1 MKYLLFTLAVIGI
14 LPFMVILIRNRRLI
28 PLAMFGL
35 ILPLV
40 SFNSTSINFFSHEH
54 YRGTSRG
61 MEVSLIYIAALT
73 LLFVLTVI
81 KGRRKLLPETGT
93 KVYLLYFLLTL
104 PSIINASNMLFS
116 FFELWKMVMIHI
128 VFLAVYYY
136 LEFSDGDVDTILYGV
151 AVLVVVNFIIM
162 LFEHFTPIYHPQGIF
177 PHQNSMAMFMTIA
190 GLIYFSRFLNNDD
203 GGRSWIFFAAFL
215 MASFGVV
222 RSYSRGAIFCYPLG
236 TLMTLCCSVR
246 GGITIA
252 KMRKLILLGVLIAIG
267 LVVFTPRIIQRFQ
280 TAPEAS
286 GQTRRNL
293 AIAALKMVRDRPF
306 LGVGVNNWG
315 ISINLSAY
323 SSHRDWD
330 KGQTDEYQDGIVETI
345 YLLVAAECGIPCL
358 IALLCWFGYYWFSS
372 IFLIGKLRMTN
383 YYFFP
388 AGTWGALTAVFLQ
401 STLEWVLKQ
410 QINLIWLVMVFAIL
424 SFLNKHHKLLKR
436 TQVEGA
442 EKEAGDDDD
451 DEDEEE
457 AEEEEEDEENGSEDA
472 PQPSR
477 T

>member
-1 MKYLLFTLAVIGI
+1 MKYLLFTFAVIGI
-14 LPFMVILIRNRRLI
+14 LPLMVLLIRDRRLI
-28 PLAMFGL
+28 RWAVWGL
-35 ILPLV
+35 LLPLV

-73 LLFVLTVI
+73 LLFVMTVI
-81 KGRRKLLPETGT
+81 KGRRQLLPEGGSRI
-93 KVYLLYFLLTL
+93 YLAYFLFTL
-104 PSIINASNMLFS
+104 PSIINATNMLYS
-116 FFELWKMVMIHI
+116 FFEIWKMVMIHL

-136 LEFSDGDVDTILYGV
+136 LELSDGDIDIILYGV
-151 AVLVVVNFIIM
+151 AILVTVNFIIM

-203 GGRSWIFFAAFL
+203 RGRSWIFFAAFL
-215 MASFGVV
+215 MASFAVV

-236 TLMTLCCSVR
+236 TLLTLGCSIR
-246 GGITIA
+246 GGITVA
-252 KMRKLILLGVLIAIG
+252 KMRKLLLLALLVIIG
-267 LVVFTPRIIQRFQ
+267 LIVFTPRIIQRFQ

-306 LGVGVNNWG
+306 IGVGVNNWG
-315 ISINLSAY
+315 ETINLPAY
-323 SSHRDWD
+323 SAHRDWD
-330 KGQTDEYQDGIVETI
+330 KGQTDEYRDGIVETI

-372 IFLIGKLRMTN
+372 FFLLKKLRMTN

-388 AGTWGALTAVFLQ
+388 AGTWGALTAVFMQ

-424 SFLNKHHKLLKR
+424 SFFNKHHEVLKR
-436 TQVEGA
+436 MQQEG
-442 EKEAGDDDD
+442 GDDGIVKSDD
-451 DEDEEE
+451 DDEEE
-457 AEEEEEDEENGSEDA
+457 AEEEENDEEA
-472 PQPSR
+472 PEEAPRTSR
-477 T
+477 S